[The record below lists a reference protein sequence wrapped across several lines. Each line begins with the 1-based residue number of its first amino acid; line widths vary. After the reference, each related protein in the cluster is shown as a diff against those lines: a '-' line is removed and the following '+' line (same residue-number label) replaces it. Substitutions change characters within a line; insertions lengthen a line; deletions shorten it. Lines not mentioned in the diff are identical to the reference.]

1 MESGFVSEKNEKLGE
16 EWIPVARKGSSRLE
30 FFKVRHYGALH
41 FVKRPALAFS
51 HDLLTVE
58 SLRKEFYIGY
68 NLNHPSIVRYIRMEG
83 DAVFEEYVDG
93 LSLREMIDSE
103 DERLYSSDFLLRICR
118 QLLEATAYLHSQGV
132 IHNDIKPENIMIS
145 RLGDRLKLVDLGC
158 AAADMWDATE
168 GFTPAYKAPEQGV
181 GLTNVYTDIFLVGRL
196 IDELANKAGV
206 SRKWRHFIKRATSE
220 EVSER
225 FSSDAEALASVPELH
240 RTKFIGFAVISFLL
254 ILIVAIGIFIIP
266 GRRADVSDATEAVA
280 DSVAYTLAPVPM
292 DTVLENYIGE
302 EKTERSAT
310 PGSTS
315 VSDLIDEELEKYVI
329 DKYNN
334 EVFPQCRKYAEMP
347 DSYDKARLEL
357 QIQDIMASVIA
368 DVMEYAEKLAER
380 KYPAEVG
387 YARMRASALLNSQ
400 QTVAVMTQYPDKKS
414 DHSSEDAL
422 YLDVDSL
429 FSIYEEFHKK

>member
-1 MESGFVSEKNEKLGE
+1 M
-16 EWIPVARKGSSRLE
+16 
-30 FFKVRHYGALH
+30 
-41 FVKRPALAFS
+41 
-51 HDLLTVE
+51 
-58 SLRKEFYIGY
+58 
-68 NLNHPSIVRYIRMEG
+68 
-83 DAVFEEYVDG
+83 
-93 LSLREMIDSE
+93 
-103 DERLYSSDFLLRICR
+103 
-118 QLLEATAYLHSQGV
+118 
-132 IHNDIKPENIMIS
+132 
-145 RLGDRLKLVDLGC
+145 
-158 AAADMWDATE
+158 
-168 GFTPAYKAPEQGV
+168 
-181 GLTNVYTDIFLVGRL
+181 
-196 IDELANKAGV
+196 
-206 SRKWRHFIKRATSE
+206 
-220 EVSER
+220 
-225 FSSDAEALASVPELH
+225 
-240 RTKFIGFAVISFLL
+240 
-254 ILIVAIGIFIIP
+254 
-266 GRRADVSDATEAVA
+266 A

-422 YLDVDSL
+422 YLDADSL